1 MPEPL
6 SREEA
11 LRVLALATTADVHD
25 VKRAYRRLARQ
36 HHPDLGGD
44 PEVFQELQQA
54 YERLADDAPTPRPP
68 KMARGRPSRPRP
80 TFTDGPPPADVTSI
94 DWSVQQ
100 PATGARL
107 DRDRFA
113 AALYQRDGDHVASMT
128 ATSRSPGSRFNAF
141 APHLAGTMT
150 CDLRVSPDTDDRGR
164 AVVSVEVRAWNRR
177 SRRVLER
184 AELLGHWARIRGS
197 SSTLLRTSL
206 VPAREPRAT
215 VVRTVDRTEELLD
228 RLDWPLPAWTMTSL
242 LR

>member
-1 MPEPL
+1 MSEPL

-54 YERLADDAPTPRPP
+54 FERLADDTTATPTP
-68 KMARGRPSRPRP
+68 KMARGRPSRPTP
-80 TFTDGPPPADVTSI
+80 GNDGLPPADVSSI
-94 DWSVQQ
+94 DWSLAQ
-100 PATGARL
+100 PTTGQRL
-107 DRDRFA
+107 DRHRMA
-113 AALYQRDGDHVASMT
+113 VALCHPDADTVASIT
-128 ATSRSPGSRFNAF
+128 ATSRSPGSRLNAV

-150 CDLRVSPDTDDRGR
+150 CSLCVAPDTDDRGR
-164 AVVSVEVRAWNRR
+164 AVVSIVVRAWNRR
-177 SRRVLER
+177 SRRALER
-184 AELLGHWARIRGS
+184 ADLLGHWARIRGS

-206 VPAREPRAT
+206 VPTHDQRVT

-228 RLDWPLPAWTMTSL
+228 RLDWPLRAWTVTTRQS
-242 LR
+242 